1 MGSRRLGR
9 KRLYSLEKQGES
21 LTTSQLGTGT
31 GMETAVTRATRSRE
45 GQEICVEILLD
56 LGAGSIVPGDS
67 TANAAIGLLGK
78 PAQFATWSKDIFG
91 YITDFEV
98 MYFEVLA
105 GGGHADHRSDLE
117 LVHKASAV
125 NGGAAHGG
133 TVITALDGGAGNPAE
148 VGETLAFSVANFAK
162 FDSSKGFFNLASTGN
177 QAAAAY
183 SGGKLMIR
191 IKGIADLE

>member
-91 YITDFEV
+91 YITDIEV

-105 GGGHADHRSDLE
+105 GGGHAGHRSDLE

-125 NGGAAHGG
+125 NGGAGHSG
-133 TVITALDGGAGNPAE
+133 TVITAIDDGSNPAV
-148 VGETLAFSVANFAK
+148 VGETLALSGANFGV
-162 FDSSKGFFNLASTGN
+162 FDSSKTFLMLASVAN
-177 QAAAAY
+177 QSAAAY
-183 SGGKLMIR
+183 TGGKLMIR
-191 IKGIADLE
+191 FKGLADIE